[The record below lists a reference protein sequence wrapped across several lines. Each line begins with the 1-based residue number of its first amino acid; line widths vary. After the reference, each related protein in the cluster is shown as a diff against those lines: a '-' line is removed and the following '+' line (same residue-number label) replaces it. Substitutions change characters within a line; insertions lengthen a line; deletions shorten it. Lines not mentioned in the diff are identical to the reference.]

1 MINQVKMPIVKKVPN
16 LTKFILLTD
25 TQGTDVILVK
35 AIIWLK
41 LKKYINRKYH
51 LYWYINWLNLKILN
65 IDEN

>member
-1 MINQVKMPIVKKVPN
+1 VKKVPN

-41 LKKYINRKYH
+41 LKKIH
-51 LYWYINWLNLKILN
+51 
-65 IDEN
+65 